1 MQTKR
6 TMKSGIPYIVLG
18 TLYAYLLY
26 LSWTPES
33 LQLMFAS
40 EYFLPEVCP
49 LFMDLPHINIH
60 NSTPIDSRMHAN
72 SVSEWILFQ
81 NNRYRDLIFLPFI
94 PCISYWTSDALAK
107 CQSHLTCLPGAIY
120 THFQSDD
127 LDAQSICPD
136 TWHNMCKC
144 SKSAPTIWG
153 VPLWMLSDPIAR
165 AV

>member
-6 TMKSGIPYIVLG
+6 TMESGIPYIVLG

-81 NNRYRDLIFLPFI
+81 KRYRDLIFLPFI
-94 PCISYWTSDALAK
+94 PCISYWTCRCSGQMSVPSNLLPS
-107 CQSHLTCLPGAIY
+107 SHLYTFPIRWFRCPIYLPGHITCASVQNLHPPSEGCHY
-120 THFQSDD
+120 E
-127 LDAQSICPD
+127 
-136 TWHNMCKC
+136 C
-144 SKSAPTIWG
+144 SLTQ
-153 VPLWMLSDPIAR
+153 
-165 AV
+165 